1 MGPQAKRVRYAV
13 YTRQSVDKGDEFS
26 SCQVQFLTC
35 KDSAKATGAPDLQWI
50 GQRFDDEGY
59 SGATLD
65 RPAMRRLRKVI
76 DLGGIDRLYAVAL
89 DRLTRSMRD
98 AIVLLDE
105 FEGYDADPV
114 TKQLVPNKAEARRV
128 RAMFKRAAA
137 GQTPSQIAGRVNH
150 LGCRTKAWTSRRSGE
165 HKGGGKWTARLVTR
179 LLRSPVYLGR
189 FAAPNG
195 DRAGSHDA
203 IVPQELFDAA
213 QAQLA
218 GRRTSSS
225 TSRAAVRFPLRGK
238 ILCPRCGRPLSTY
251 TLTKPVGARAKK
263 TLRYYR
269 CRSTAGGRRPC
280 RGVSYPAWEL
290 EQFVRE
296 QLASEAAWQ
305 EILRQAKAS
314 PRMASELAHLW
325 QAMGH
330 LTQDNMLPS
339 VVQEV
344 RFLEGNSSIAIRLNR
359 TVVENIKAFFFRSLR
374 QRLLTVRYKR
384 SQTGFEP
391 KSIRRNLPSVQVNGN
406 ARPDNWPGVF
416 ISLCGQRVTAFP
428 PPTPALSVSRAS
440 NRTPIA
446 TVDGCTRPSK
456 FSARTL

>member
-1 MGPQAKRVRYAV
+1 LNADLGRPIRYAV

-26 SCQVQFLTC
+26 SCEVQFLTC
-35 KDSAKATGAPDLQWI
+35 RDFAKAAGGPDLQWI
-50 GQRFDDEGY
+50 GQRFDDEGQ

-105 FEGYDADPV
+105 FEKAGVELRLVNQPELTAGPEGRFLRHMLAAFAELERDMIATRIAESRAYLKKHGRRLAGPPPFGYDADPV
-114 TKQLVPNKAEARRV
+114 TKQLIPNKAEARRV

-137 GQTPSQIAGRVNH
+137 GQTPSQIAERVNH
-150 LGCRTKAWTSRRSGE
+150 LGWRTKEWTSRRSSE
-165 HKGGGKWTARLVTR
+165 HRGGGKWTARLIAR

-189 FAAPNG
+189 FATPNG

-203 IVPQELFDAA
+203 IVPQEIFDAA
-213 QAQLA
+213 QTQLS

-225 TSRAAVRFPLRGK
+225 PGRTPVRFPLRGK

-251 TLTKPVGARAKK
+251 TLTKPVGAHARKA
-263 TLRYYR
+263 LRYYR

-290 EQFVRE
+290 ERFVRD
-296 QLASEAAWQ
+296 QLASEAAWLD
-305 EILRQAKAS
+305 ILRQTKAS
-314 PRMASELAHLW
+314 PRRASNVAHLW
-325 QAMGH
+325 QTIGQ

-344 RFLEGNSSIAIRLNR
+344 RFLEGNSSMAISLNR
-359 TVVENIKAFFFRSLR
+359 SVVENIKAF
-374 QRLLTVRYKR
+374 
-384 SQTGFEP
+384 
-391 KSIRRNLPSVQVNGN
+391 
-406 ARPDNWPGVF
+406 
-416 ISLCGQRVTAFP
+416 
-428 PPTPALSVSRAS
+428 VSGASAS
-440 NRTPIA
+440 N
-446 TVDGCTRPSK
+446 C
-456 FSARTL
+456 

>member
-1 MGPQAKRVRYAV
+1 MIIANDKTVRCAV
-13 YTRQSVDKGDEFS
+13 YTRKSTDEN
-26 SCQVQFLTC
+26 
-35 KDSAKATGAPDLQWI
+35 LQLEFNSLDA
-50 GQRFDDEGY
+50 QRE
-59 SGATLD
+59 A
-65 RPAMRRLRKVI
+65 
-76 DLGGIDRLYAVAL
+76 
-89 DRLTRSMRD
+89 
-98 AIVLLDE
+98 
-105 FEGYDADPV
+105 
-114 TKQLVPNKAEARRV
+114 AEAYI
-128 RAMFKRAAA
+128 ASQKHA
-137 GQTPSQIAGRVNH
+137 GWVCLAERYDDGGFS
-150 LGCRTKAWTSRRSGE
+150 
-165 HKGGGKWTARLVTR
+165 GGKWTARLVTR

-359 TVVENIKAFFFRSLR
+359 TVVENIKAFFS
-374 QRLLTVRYKR
+374 
-384 SQTGFEP
+384 GAC
-391 KSIRRNLPSVQVNGN
+391 
-406 ARPDNWPGVF
+406 ARD
-416 ISLCGQRVTAFP
+416 C
-428 PPTPALSVSRAS
+428 
-440 NRTPIA
+440 
-446 TVDGCTRPSK
+446 
-456 FSARTL
+456 

>member
-1 MGPQAKRVRYAV
+1 MMGPQAKRVRYAV

-65 RPAMRRLRKVI
+65 RPAMRRLRKLI

-105 FEGYDADPV
+105 FEKAGVELRLVNQPQLTTGPEGRFLRHMLAAFAEFERDMIATRIAESRAYLKKHGRRLAGPPPFGYDADPV

-150 LGCRTKAWTSRRSGE
+150 LGWRTKAWTSRRSGE
-165 HKGGGKWTARLVTR
+165 HRGGGKWTARLVTR

-251 TLTKPVGARAKK
+251 TLTKPLGARAKK

-325 QAMGH
+325 QAMGQ
-330 LTQDNMLPS
+330 LTQERMLSS

-344 RFLEGNSSIAIRLNR
+344 RFLEGNSSIVIRLNR
-359 TVVENIKAFFFRSLR
+359 SVVENIKAF
-374 QRLLTVRYKR
+374 
-384 SQTGFEP
+384 
-391 KSIRRNLPSVQVNGN
+391 
-406 ARPDNWPGVF
+406 
-416 ISLCGQRVTAFP
+416 
-428 PPTPALSVSRAS
+428 VSGAS
-440 NRTPIA
+440 A
-446 TVDGCTRPSK
+446 SDC
-456 FSARTL
+456 